1 MSRSALAAL
10 AVVVALAA
18 SVAAHHSPVMFDRTA
33 TKTLVGTVVQF
44 TWTNPHSAIQL
55 DVKNESGG
63 VERWGVE
70 LGSPQSMARNG
81 WRSNIIKPGDV
92 VTVVVNPLKSGEF
105 GGIFVSLTLPDGR
118 KLGGRAVE

>member
-1 MSRSALAAL
+1 MSRTALASLAL
-10 AVVVALAA
+10 VVALAA

-33 TKTLVGTVVQF
+33 TKTLIGTVVQF

-55 DVKNESGG
+55 DVRNESGG
-63 VERWGVE
+63 VDRWGVE

-81 WRSNIIKPGDV
+81 WRSNIIKPGDM

-105 GGIFVSLTLPDGR
+105 GGIFVSMTLPDGR